1 MLKKHNTVEDLM
13 KMQETYYRTKFIK
26 QTKELSNDFTD
37 QITKQSFD
45 FMQNHV
51 KIMLTR
57 IKYKND
63 LINVNNSA
71 KKLENILLVF
81 YFIQ

>member
-51 KIMLTR
+51 KIMLTH